1 MPHVGVEWFTRLSL
15 ADRGQ
20 DAAKAQRLCVR
31 DDHQISKALRR
42 LHVPTLLQSADMIR
56 NYSLLSPVSTPSLS
70 SDWVE
75 LSWSGSCSEE

>member
-20 DAAKAQRLCVR
+20 DAAKAQRLCVH

-42 LHVPTLLQSADMIR
+42 LHVPTFTSECRHDSKLFIT
-56 NYSLLSPVSTPSLS
+56 LSRINSNFVFGLGRAIME
-70 SDWVE
+70 WI
-75 LSWSGSCSEE
+75 L